1 MIGPGYHA
9 FISASS
15 LGWPVRA
22 SFLLLSL
29 FVPVLSFA
37 FLVFVS
43 FCFLCVAFVFL
54 SSSPLLVGWFLWFR
68 VLGILGSLLPSP
80 VLGLRLAPMCFAWF
94 CCVISLCWGF
104 GSFRA
109 ASARR
114 VHVVLGICP
123 PVSRPVGGVD
133 GSDSESSVDEAVGDV
148 PSDRLYLA
156 VGEHHLISSFSGG
169 CVASQ

>member
-1 MIGPGYHA
+1 MLSFPLLPWAGRCARLFFFSP
-9 FISASS
+9 S
-15 LGWPVRA
+15 LFPCFPLPSLFLFRFVSFVLLLF
-22 SFLLLSL
+22 SFLLLPFWL
-29 FVPVLSFA
+29 GCFCGFVC
-37 FLVFVS
+37 LVFWV
-43 FCFLCVAFVFL
+43 LCC
-54 SSSPLLVGWFLWFR
+54 P
-68 VLGILGSLLPSP
+68 P
-80 VLGLRLAPMCFAWF
+80 
-94 CCVISLCWGF
+94 LCWGF

-133 GSDSESSVDEAVGDV
+133 GSDSESSVDEADGDV

-156 VGEHHLISSFSGG
+156 VGQHHLIPSFSGG